1 MNYAK
6 KFKDKVVH
14 MIHEPMPAAEI
25 TVRTATRCSPL
36 RQITLQKWPL
46 VFIVTQSQWARMS
59 QWYLKSQYQKNLGVS
74 RECYLSRLGKRG
86 AVLSCTSYI
95 CRGRKLRLNNLQK
108 ESLFNSTLS
117 NAG

>member
-6 KFKDKVVH
+6 KFKDRVVQL
-14 MIHEPMPAAEI
+14 IHEPMPAAEV
-25 TVRTATRCSPL
+25 TVRTATWLSPS
-36 RQITLQKWPL
+36 RQIIFQKWPL
-46 VFIVTQSQWARMS
+46 LFIVTQSQWARMS

-95 CRGRKLRLNNLQK
+95 CGGRKLRLNNLQK
-108 ESLFNSTLS
+108 ESLLNSTFS
-117 NAG
+117 NNG